1 MNSVVAESYAYS
13 ERLAKRQAGNFYH
26 AFRVLPG
33 AERRAMCALYA
44 FMRVADDL
52 SDEPGSVETKRAAL
66 AEYRQQFRACLNGA
80 YSRPFHAALH
90 DAMTVY
96 GIPPQYPE
104 AVVDGVEMDLTTDRY
119 ATFDELYRYCYR
131 VASAVGLCC
140 IHIWGFKDPEA
151 IALAE
156 KAGIAFQLTNILRDL
171 AEDAG
176 RGRIYLPQEDLVR
189 FGYDENLLQE
199 GARNAAYR
207 ALMKFEA
214 ERAKGSMRNLRR
226 SCACCRRQAR
236 LFSRSCFAPIAAC
249 SRRSWL
255 AISMCSANAFGSVAG
270 AKCGW
275 FCRRC
280 PHASDGA
287 GLESRKSEHG
297 GAGID
302 RRWRPG
308 RPGCCRIA
316 GTAWFRGADFGS
328 ARPLGRPGGL
338 LSGWLDW
345 PTHRRMS
352 TCQYGL
358 LH

>member
-1 MNSVVAESYAYS
+1 MNSRVAESYAYS

-52 SDEPGSVETKRAAL
+52 SDEPGPVESKREAL
-66 AEYRQQFRACLNGA
+66 AEYRRQFRACLQGT

-140 IHIWGFKDPEA
+140 IHIWGFENAEA

-171 AEDAG
+171 GEDAG
-176 RGRIYLPQEDLVR
+176 RGRIYLPREDLLR
-189 FGYDENLLQE
+189 FEYDENLLLL
-199 GARNAAYR
+199 GTRNAAYR

-214 ERAKGSMRNLRR
+214 ERAHRFYAESAPLMRMLPAPGKAVFQIMFRTYR
-226 SCACCRRQAR
+226 GLLEAIVAR
-236 LFSRSCFAPIAAC
+236 DFDVFSERVRLS
-249 SRRSWL
+249 
-255 AISMCSANAFGSVAG
+255 
-270 AKCGW
+270 
-275 FCRRC
+275 
-280 PHASDGA
+280 
-287 GLESRKSEHG
+287 
-297 GAGID
+297 
-302 RRWRPG
+302 RWRKMRLVLQALPTRFG
-308 RPGCCRIA
+308 WSGARIEKV
-316 GTAWFRGADFGS
+316 
-328 ARPLGRPGGL
+328 
-338 LSGWLDW
+338 
-345 PTHRRMS
+345 
-352 TCQYGL
+352 
-358 LH
+358 